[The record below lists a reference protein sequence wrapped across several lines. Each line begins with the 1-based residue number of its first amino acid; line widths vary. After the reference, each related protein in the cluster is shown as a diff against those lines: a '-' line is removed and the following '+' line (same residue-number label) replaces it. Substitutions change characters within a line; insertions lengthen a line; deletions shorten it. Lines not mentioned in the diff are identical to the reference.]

1 MINKLYRLA
10 IISSP
15 ILAIY
20 GIVPIYISNQFPIDL
35 LSISCLLLSL
45 VIMVFWFINISL
57 LKLTKQNHLK
67 RYLLSFLSIITLQVL
82 LDFLAPKF
90 IVFHTNQ
97 IGFISYRIIAICAI
111 NAIILIIINSIVLQ
125 AQKADVEKEI
135 EKLKII
141 NLETQKQ
148 VLLQQLQPHFLF
160 NALSTLKS
168 LIRDNPDQAE
178 NYSVKLSEFLRY
190 SVQANQLEEV
200 RLEEELSFT
209 QDYIDLQKVRFG
221 SALVCNIAI
230 QPHLLR
236 LKVPVYAIQT
246 LIENA
251 IKHNAFT
258 EKKPLIISISLFE
271 NRLKVENNRSPKQLV
286 HSSGTGLNNLNQ
298 RYLMIAGHG
307 IEIVEQVN
315 RFTVYLN
322 LL

>member
-1 MINKLYRLA
+1 MA
-10 IISSP
+10 
-15 ILAIY
+15 
-20 GIVPIYISNQFPIDL
+20 
-35 LSISCLLLSL
+35 
-45 VIMVFWFINISL
+45 FWLININL
-57 LKLTKQNHLK
+57 LKLTKQNHQK
-67 RYLLSFLSIITLQVL
+67 RYVLSFLSTITLHL
-82 LDFLAPKF
+82 AIGFLAPKF
-90 IVFHTNQ
+90 IAFQANQ
-97 IGFISYRIIAICAI
+97 IGFVSYRIIAICAI

-125 AQKADVEKEI
+125 EQKADVEKEV
-135 EKLKII
+135 EKLKIV

-168 LIRDNPDQAE
+168 LIRDNPDEAE

-190 SVQANQLEEV
+190 SIQANQLEEV
-200 RLEEELSFT
+200 VLEEELLFT

-221 SALVCNIAI
+221 SALVYNIAI

-246 LIENA
+246 LVENA

-258 EKKPLIISISLFE
+258 EKKPLTISISSSE

-286 HSSGTGLNNLNQ
+286 HYSGTGLNNLNQ
-298 RYLMIAGHG
+298 RYLMISGQG
-307 IEIVEQVN
+307 IEIVEQVT